1 MTTAYSEQSLSKVAA
16 DALGGATGGIGR
28 IRRAWTD
35 YLLYRRA
42 LAEMKALSARE
53 LADLDLAAADL
64 PALAWT
70 AVKGR

>member
-1 MTTAYSEQSLSKVAA
+1 MIEVRWPLSKVAA

-42 LAEMKALSARE
+42 LADWTHYHKARAGETAYMWQSN
-53 LADLDLAAADL
+53 AAYTK
-64 PALAWT
+64 PAVGT
-70 AVKGR
+70 E